1 MEKVSKQVVNYREA
15 DGKRRCGN
23 CGMFH
28 RVRGSYQGKCD
39 LVLGFIHPDDT
50 CDEWVKRE

>member
-39 LVLGFIHPDDT
+39 LVLGSIHPDDT